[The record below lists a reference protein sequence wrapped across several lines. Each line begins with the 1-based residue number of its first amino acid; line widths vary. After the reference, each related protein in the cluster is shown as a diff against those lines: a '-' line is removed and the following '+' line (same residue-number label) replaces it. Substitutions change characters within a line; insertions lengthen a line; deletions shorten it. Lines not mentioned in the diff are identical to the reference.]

1 MKILRGYVLAYGLS
15 GFVVDDI
22 ASKLQIEVDRDFTI
36 FIIASNILLSITA
49 ISMLGIK
56 CIKLLEK

>member
-15 GFVVDDI
+15 GLVVDDI
-22 ASKLQIEVDRDFTI
+22 ASKLQIEVDRDFI
-36 FIIASNILLSITA
+36 IVIIASNILLSITA

-56 CIKLLEK
+56 YINS